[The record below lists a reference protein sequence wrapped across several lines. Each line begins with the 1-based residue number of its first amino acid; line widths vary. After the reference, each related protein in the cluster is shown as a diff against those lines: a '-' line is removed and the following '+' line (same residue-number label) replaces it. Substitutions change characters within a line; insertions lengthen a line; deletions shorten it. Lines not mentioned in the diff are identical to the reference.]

1 MRHRPASV
9 TADLALRTDRQL
21 GAMVSGAVRGHHR
34 RRLERIGW
42 LAALDA
48 PGGGW
53 AAGEPPPR
61 KESSLEI
68 LIDGAEAL
76 PRMVAE
82 LERAESHVHL
92 AGWFFSPD
100 FALTRGGE
108 PAVLRDLLAELAE
121 RVEVRVLVWAG
132 APLPLFRPSRGAVR
146 GMREHLCVGT
156 QIDCALD
163 AKERPM
169 HCHHE
174 KTIVVDDRIAF
185 VGGIDLTSEA
195 GDRFDS
201 SGHRARGQV
210 GWHDASAQVG
220 GPAVVDVAEHF
231 RMRWREVT
239 GAELAYPETPAPA
252 GDVELQIVRTV
263 PERVYTA
270 TPRGDFRI
278 LESYVRALRSARRL
292 IYLENQFLWSP
303 EIAEILID
311 KLLRPPADDFR
322 LLIVL
327 PAKPNSGGDDTRGM
341 LGELVEADADVGRLL
356 ACTLFARA
364 GRLADRVYVHAKI
377 GIVDDA
383 WLTLGSANLNEHS
396 LFNDTEM
403 NVVTHD
409 TALARQTRFRLW
421 SEHLEL
427 PIDEIAGE
435 PATVIDDY
443 WKPISKEQ
451 MARREAG
458 EPLTHRLVRLAH
470 VSRRSE
476 RLLGPLQ
483 GLLLDG

>member
-1 MRHRPASV
+1 
-9 TADLALRTDRQL
+9 
-21 GAMVSGAVRGHHR
+21 
-34 RRLERIGW
+34 
-42 LAALDA
+42 
-48 PGGGW
+48 
-53 AAGEPPPR
+53 
-61 KESSLEI
+61 
-68 LIDGAEAL
+68 
-76 PRMVAE
+76 
-82 LERAESHVHL
+82 
-92 AGWFFSPD
+92 
-100 FALTRGGE
+100 
-108 PAVLRDLLAELAE
+108 
-121 RVEVRVLVWAG
+121 
-132 APLPLFRPSRGAVR
+132 
-146 GMREHLCVGT
+146 
-156 QIDCALD
+156 
-163 AKERPM
+163 M

-174 KTIVVDDRIAF
+174 KTIVVDDRVAF

-210 GWHDASAQVG
+210 GWHDASARVA
-220 GPAVVDVAEHF
+220 GPAVADIAEHF
-231 RMRWREVT
+231 RMRWREVSGEESASVGT
-239 GAELAYPETPAPA
+239 VEPA
-252 GDVELQIVRTV
+252 GNVELQIVRTV
-263 PERVYTA
+263 PERVYRA
-270 TPRGDFRI
+270 KPRGDFRI

-292 IYLENQFLWSP
+292 IYLENQFLWST
-303 EIAEILID
+303 EIASILTD
-311 KLLRPPADDFR
+311 KLLRPPTDDFR

-341 LGELVEADADVGRLL
+341 LAELVEADAEAGRLL

-409 TALARQTRFRLW
+409 TALARETRLRLW

-427 PIDEIAGE
+427 PIEQVAGE
-435 PATVIDDY
+435 PAKVIDEY

-451 MARREAG
+451 LARREAG